1 MTNTPVVP
9 DRIGSRGAIL
19 IIGATVVAGIA
30 GYLVTFVVFRVA
42 GAVAYATFAVF
53 WATLYLV
60 IGALAGVQQEVTRA
74 TYPIEAGARTSPNR
88 ARNFAAALVGLVF
101 VVVVVSSPAWAT
113 SVFPHDGPDLVWP
126 LAVGTASYVLVATL
140 SGSLYGVSQWRS
152 LALLVAT
159 DALLRLVLLLV
170 ALMFTHDIVVLAWVV
185 ALPFPL
191 AVIILWRF
199 IRPGFVGRSELDVG
213 YRALSWNVTRT
224 VLASASTA
232 ILVSGFPLI
241 LGLAAHDEPAVFV
254 GQFIF
259 TLTLTRAPLIVTV
272 MSLQSYFVVRFRDHR
287 DLLWRTLGVIF
298 LAIAVGA
305 GVLAGLGWW
314 IGPPVLS
321 WVSGSQTSISGSLIA
336 VLVASSAL
344 VAALS
349 VSGSAVLSASRHFVY
364 SAGWVASAVVT
375 IGVMVT
381 PLDFV
386 PKVESALL
394 LGPIAGLL
402 IHLSYLLASRTLRAA
417 DR

>member
-1 MTNTPVVP
+1 MTNTLVVP
-9 DRIGSRGAIL
+9 DRAGSRGAIL
-19 IIGATVVAGIA
+19 IIGATIVAGIA

-60 IGALAGVQQEVTRA
+60 VGALAGVQQEVTRA
-74 TYPIEAGARTSPNR
+74 TYPIEAGTRTTPNR
-88 ARNFAAALVGLVF
+88 ARNFSVALVGLVF
-101 VVVVVSSPAWAT
+101 MVVVVSSPAWAR
-113 SVFPHDGPDLVWP
+113 SVFPDHGPDLIWP
-126 LAVGTASYVLVATL
+126 LAVGTASYVLVASL

-170 ALMFTHDIVVLAWVV
+170 TLTFTHSIVAMAWVV

-191 AVIILWRF
+191 AVIMLWRF

-213 YRALSWNVTRT
+213 YRALSWNVART

-241 LGLAAHDEPAVFV
+241 LGLAAHGEPAVFV
-254 GQFIF
+254 GQLIF
-259 TLTLTRAPLIVTV
+259 TITLTRAPLIVTV

-287 DLLWRTLGVIF
+287 DMLWRTLGLIF

-314 IGPPVLS
+314 IGSPVLS
-321 WVSGSQTSISGSLIA
+321 WVSGSKTSISGSLIA

-349 VSGSAVLSASRHFVY
+349 VSGSAVLAASRHFVY
-364 SAGWVASAVVT
+364 SAGWVASAAVT
-375 IGVMVT
+375 IGVMAT

-402 IHLSYLLASRTLRAA
+402 IHLSYLLASRTSRAA